1 MPRLPARAG
10 RFARLFRLLTLIL
23 AMGYPLALLGVVLAL
38 RFVGERW
45 WVTLVAMYLPR
56 AGWALPL
63 PLVIGAIMVWGDRRL
78 LLLQV
83 VSVAIIAFP
92 LMGFQLGLGRSP
104 VTPEGPLLRVVSYNV
119 RSQRL
124 QTPGLLAQI
133 RLFAPDLVLLQE
145 LQSSPGKALPKDF
158 EGWSVRHD
166 GQFFVASRFPIR
178 DTYLP
183 PGISYGKRGGGGAH
197 YVRYTIETPL
207 GLADV
212 FNVHTTSP
220 REGLEEVR
228 GNGVREE
235 IKSGRLF
242 AGVAADLVEFNAVRR
257 GRQVEGLAQ
266 VAVAS
271 RRPVIIG
278 GDTNL
283 PGLSWLF
290 ARHLG
295 RFRDGFA
302 TAGVG
307 FGYTYPAARGWLRID
322 RILTND
328 TLQTVEFRV
337 GDSVASDHH
346 AVFALLASAR

>member
-1 MPRLPARAG
+1 MPRPHAKAG
-10 RFARLFRLLTLIL
+10 RFGRLVRLLTLIL
-23 AMGYPLALLGVVLAL
+23 AVGYPLALVGVTIAL

-78 LLLQV
+78 LLLQI
-83 VSVAIIAFP
+83 VSVAIVVFP
-92 LMGFQLGLGRSP
+92 LMGFQLGLGRSA

-124 QTPGLLAQI
+124 QTPGLLAQV

-145 LQSSPGKALPKDF
+145 LQSSPGKALPKEF

-178 DTYLP
+178 ETYLP
-183 PGISYGKRGGGGAH
+183 PPIQYGKRGGGGAH
-197 YVRYTIETPL
+197 YVKYTIETPL
-207 GLADV
+207 GLVDV
-212 FNVHTTSP
+212 FNLHTTSP

-228 GNGVREE
+228 GDGVREE

-242 AGVAADLVEFNAVRR
+242 AGAAAELIEFNAIRR
-257 GRQVEGLAQ
+257 GRQVEGMTR
-266 VAVAS
+266 VAAAS
-271 RRPVIIG
+271 PRPVIIG

-283 PGLSWLF
+283 PGLSWLY

-302 TAGVG
+302 SAGVG
-307 FGYTYPAARGWLRID
+307 LGYTDPAARGWLRID

-328 TLQTVEFRV
+328 RLRTIEFRV

-346 AVFALLASAR
+346 AVFALVTAER

>member
-1 MPRLPARAG
+1 MPRPSAKGG
-10 RFARLFRLLTLIL
+10 RFSRLLRLLTLTL
-23 AMGYPLALLGVVLAL
+23 AVGYPIALACVALLL
-38 RFVGERW
+38 RFVGEQW

-63 PLVIGAIMVWGDRRL
+63 PIVIGAIMVWGDRRL
-78 LLLQV
+78 LLLQL
-83 VSVAIIAFP
+83 VSVAIVVFP
-92 LMGFQLGLGRSP
+92 LMGLQLGWLRSTA
-104 VTPEGPLLRVVSYNV
+104 TPDGPLLRVVSYNV
-119 RSQRL
+119 RSQQL
-124 QTPGLLAQI
+124 SGPGLLAQI

-145 LQSSPGKALPKDF
+145 LQASPGKALPKDF
-158 EGWSVRHD
+158 DGWSTRHD
-166 GQFFVASRFPIR
+166 GQFFVASRYPIR
-178 DTYLP
+178 ETYLP

-197 YVRYTIETPL
+197 YVKYTIEMPF
-207 GLADV
+207 GLVDV

-242 AGVAADLVEFNAVRR
+242 AGAAAGLVEFNALRR
-257 GRQVEGLAQ
+257 GRQIELMSR
-266 VAVAS
+266 VAS
-271 RRPVIIG
+271 ASPHPVIIG

-283 PGLSWLF
+283 PGLSWAF

-295 RFRDGFA
+295 GFRDGFES
-302 TAGVG
+302 AGVG
-307 FGYTYPAARGWLRID
+307 LGYTYPAARGWLRID

-328 TLQTVEFRV
+328 KLRTVEFRV

-346 AVFALLASAR
+346 AVFALLAGER